1 LIYVNIPDE
10 ALVLKYALFTPSGS
24 ARDPDAASCDRT
36 AERRWM
42 MDAFS
47 NARDVWVVGLVV
59 NASFLT
65 VSSALEQTAIIPSEG
80 NLDLGEPQLKQF
92 KLAEILV
99 QQISP
104 YTVSLLPE

>member
-10 ALVLKYALFTPSGS
+10 ARVLKYARFTPSGS
-24 ARDPDAASCDRT
+24 ARDPDAASWDRT

-59 NASFLT
+59 NASFLV
-65 VSSALEQTAIIPSEG
+65 VSSVLKHTASIPSEG
-80 NLDLGEPQLKQF
+80 NLDLGESKF
-92 KLAEILV
+92 K
-99 QQISP
+99 
-104 YTVSLLPE
+104 